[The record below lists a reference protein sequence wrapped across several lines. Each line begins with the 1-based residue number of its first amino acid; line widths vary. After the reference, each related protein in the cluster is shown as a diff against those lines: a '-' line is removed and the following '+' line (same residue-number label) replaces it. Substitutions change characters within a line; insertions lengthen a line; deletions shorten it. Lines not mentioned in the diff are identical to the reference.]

1 MRVGGRRRRRH
12 CRRPGIASDRE
23 VLAVP
28 YPGFG
33 WPDDSCC
40 LRAAAEGLQPGHPG
54 EQRIEA
60 GSHEIGQPPIKRAAG
75 TGLALADDLPGHPDH
90 HRARRDGL
98 DHDGIGADPAVLAD
112 LDRTEDLGPG
122 ADDHAVTDGG
132 MAFPANH
139 ATAAESDAVI
149 DRDVVA
155 DLRGFSDHH
164 AGRVV
169 DEHAST
175 DDGTGVDI
183 YTGQDAS
190 EFGSCPR
197 EQPGATLPQPVG
209 EAVAPHG
216 VHARVAEDD
225 FQRGR
230 GRRIPL
236 PGSLFRDTS
245 YALAIATI
253 CTVFFAVYGMLLLTT
268 QFLQNVRGYTPS
280 VTGLMILPFS
290 AAVAIVSPLV
300 GHLVGRIGARV
311 PILAGLCMLMLGLLM
326 LIFSE
331 HRSSALVLVGLGLC
345 GSGVALCLTP
355 ITTVAMTA
363 VPAERAGMASGI
375 MSAQRA
381 IGSTIGFAVLGSVL
395 AAWLSATLEPHLER
409 AVPDPVQRHVLAEI
423 IIDSANPRAHV
434 GGIVPRRHIEHRD
447 PVAIAEEDFIEG
459 IRVALLVATA
469 TLAVVFL
476 AGWRWFPRDV
486 HTAGSDAKREA
497 AYSDD
502 RRVRG

>member
-1 MRVGGRRRRRH
+1 MGGAEEGIVGGRVLPQIEKSSPCH
-12 CRRPGIASDRE
+12 IPASGGRMTPAACGPPPRASS
-23 VLAVP
+23 LATLVSSESRLAP
-28 YPGFG
+28 TRSG
-33 WPDDSCC
+33 S
-40 LRAAAEGLQPGHPG
+40 LQ
-54 EQRIEA
+54 
-60 GSHEIGQPPIKRAAG
+60 SKRAAG

-236 PGSLFRDTS
+236 PGCSDVAPHGR
-245 YALAIATI
+245 
-253 CTVFFAVYGMLLLTT
+253 
-268 QFLQNVRGYTPS
+268 QH
-280 VTGLMILPFS
+280 GL
-290 AAVAIVSPLV
+290 VS
-300 GHLVGRIGARV
+300 
-311 PILAGLCMLMLGLLM
+311 
-326 LIFSE
+326 
-331 HRSSALVLVGLGLC
+331 
-345 GSGVALCLTP
+345 
-355 ITTVAMTA
+355 
-363 VPAERAGMASGI
+363 
-375 MSAQRA
+375 
-381 IGSTIGFAVLGSVL
+381 
-395 AAWLSATLEPHLER
+395 
-409 AVPDPVQRHVLAEI
+409 
-423 IIDSANPRAHV
+423 HV
-434 GGIVPRRHIEHRD
+434 GEQRCAQISFAEVGEH
-447 PVAIAEEDFIEG
+447 
-459 IRVALLVATA
+459 
-469 TLAVVFL
+469 
-476 AGWRWFPRDV
+476 
-486 HTAGSDAKREA
+486 
-497 AYSDD
+497 YDD
-502 RRVRG
+502 

>member
-1 MRVGGRRRRRH
+1 M
-12 CRRPGIASDRE
+12 
-23 VLAVP
+23 P

-98 DHDGIGADPAVLAD
+98 DHDGIGADPAVLAESITAS
-112 LDRTEDLGPG
+112 LS
-122 ADDHAVTDGG
+122 AAV
-132 MAFPANH
+132 AW
-139 ATAAESDAVI
+139 
-149 DRDVVA
+149 
-155 DLRGFSDHH
+155 L
-164 AGRVV
+164 AGNAIPPSVTV

-236 PGSLFRDTS
+236 PGCSDVAPHGR
-245 YALAIATI
+245 
-253 CTVFFAVYGMLLLTT
+253 
-268 QFLQNVRGYTPS
+268 QH
-280 VTGLMILPFS
+280 GL
-290 AAVAIVSPLV
+290 VS
-300 GHLVGRIGARV
+300 
-311 PILAGLCMLMLGLLM
+311 
-326 LIFSE
+326 
-331 HRSSALVLVGLGLC
+331 
-345 GSGVALCLTP
+345 
-355 ITTVAMTA
+355 
-363 VPAERAGMASGI
+363 
-375 MSAQRA
+375 
-381 IGSTIGFAVLGSVL
+381 
-395 AAWLSATLEPHLER
+395 
-409 AVPDPVQRHVLAEI
+409 
-423 IIDSANPRAHV
+423 HV
-434 GGIVPRRHIEHRD
+434 GEQRCAQISFAEVGEH
-447 PVAIAEEDFIEG
+447 
-459 IRVALLVATA
+459 
-469 TLAVVFL
+469 
-476 AGWRWFPRDV
+476 
-486 HTAGSDAKREA
+486 
-497 AYSDD
+497 YDD
-502 RRVRG
+502 

>member
-209 EAVAPHG
+209 EAVAQR
-216 VHARVAEDD
+216 AR
-225 FQRGR
+225 
-230 GRRIPL
+230 
-236 PGSLFRDTS
+236 PGS
-245 YALAIATI
+245 
-253 CTVFFAVYGMLLLTT
+253 
-268 QFLQNVRGYTPS
+268 
-280 VTGLMILPFS
+280 
-290 AAVAIVSPLV
+290 
-300 GHLVGRIGARV
+300 
-311 PILAGLCMLMLGLLM
+311 
-326 LIFSE
+326 
-331 HRSSALVLVGLGLC
+331 
-345 GSGVALCLTP
+345 
-355 ITTVAMTA
+355 
-363 VPAERAGMASGI
+363 
-375 MSAQRA
+375 
-381 IGSTIGFAVLGSVL
+381 
-395 AAWLSATLEPHLER
+395 
-409 AVPDPVQRHVLAEI
+409 
-423 IIDSANPRAHV
+423 
-434 GGIVPRRHIEHRD
+434 RR
-447 PVAIAEEDFIEG
+447 
-459 IRVALLVATA
+459 
-469 TLAVVFL
+469 
-476 AGWRWFPRDV
+476 
-486 HTAGSDAKREA
+486 
-497 AYSDD
+497 
-502 RRVRG
+502 